1 MIRVLHFAGII
12 NRHDFIDT
20 ILAHL
25 DRRRFEISALTAI
38 PPRRMEPYVPSEAY
52 ETRCL
57 HVPLARASY
66 PTLFRELVREIR
78 RVRPHIVHA
87 HHYDEGLLAS
97 LAVRL
102 LRSPALVLGHHYSD
116 HIYYLSRGLRRRA
129 HLSIEAFTNRAAARI
144 VVPAQEVYRILVDRQ
159 GEPASKVEVIPYG
172 LPFEQYRPS
181 SAEAP
186 SRLRHQLGLEG
197 KWMVLACC
205 RLNREKGL
213 EYLLRAMP
221 QVLARHPEAALV
233 MVGDGTY
240 AEPLKALAR
249 QLGLESSVSFV
260 GWRADALDWMA
271 AADVV
276 VQPSLCESYC
286 QVLVEAL
293 AFCKP
298 VVMTPVGAGP
308 EIIGDN
314 ERGRLVPLADA
325 EAISD
330 ALIELAND
338 RTLGPQLGAAGHRFI
353 REHMPVDAIVRRH
366 ERLYEEV
373 VAESSHGGLRATA

>member
-25 DRRRFEISALTAI
+25 DRSRFEISALTAI
-38 PPRRMEPYVPSEAY
+38 PPRRDEPHDPSEAY
-52 ETRCL
+52 DTRCL
-57 HVPLARASY
+57 NLPIAKSNY
-66 PTLFRELVREIR
+66 PSLLSALVREIR
-78 RVRPHIVHA
+78 RFRPHIVHA

-97 LAVRL
+97 IAARL
-102 LRSPALVLGHHYSD
+102 PGSPALVLGHHYSD
-116 HIYYLSRGLRRRA
+116 HIYFLSTGWRRRA

-144 VVPAQEVYRILVDRQ
+144 VVPAQEVFRILVDRQ
-159 GEPASKVEVIPYG
+159 GEPAGKVEVIPYG
-172 LPFEQYRPS
+172 LPFERYRPS
-181 SAEAP
+181 SPDAP
-186 SRLRHQLGLEG
+186 ARLRRELGLDG
-197 KWMVLACC
+197 RLMVLACC

-221 QVLARHPEAALV
+221 RVVARHPGVALV
-233 MVGDGTY
+233 LVGDGSY
-240 AEPLKALAR
+240 RNELVSLSR
-249 QLGLESSVSFV
+249 ELRLESTVSFV
-260 GWRADALDWMA
+260 GWRSDALDWIA
-271 AADVV
+271 AADIV

-308 EIIGDN
+308 EIIGAN

-325 EAISD
+325 DAIASVLD
-330 ALIELAND
+330 ELAAD
-338 RTLGPQLGAAGHRFI
+338 PALGPRLGAAGHHYI
-353 REHMPVDAIVRRH
+353 RQHMPVHAIVRRH
-366 ERLYEEV
+366 EALYEQ
-373 VAESSHGGLRATA
+373 VAHEKANGSAAVH

>member
-25 DRRRFEISALTAI
+25 DRSRFEIAALTAI
-38 PPRRMEPYVPSEAY
+38 PPRRVEPHDPSESY

-57 HVPLARASY
+57 NVPLSRATY

-78 RVRPHIVHA
+78 RFEPHIVHA

-97 LAVRL
+97 VAVRL

-144 VVPAQEVYRILVDRQ
+144 VVPAQEVYKILVDRQ
-159 GEPASKVEVIPYG
+159 GEPANKVEVIPYG
-172 LPFEQYRPS
+172 LPFDRYRPS

-186 SRLRHQLGLEG
+186 ARLRRELGLEH

-221 QVLARHPEAALV
+221 SVRAKHPEAALV
-233 MVGDGTY
+233 MVGDGSY

-249 QLGLESSVSFV
+249 QLGLESAVSFV
-260 GWRADALDWMA
+260 GWRADALDWIA

-314 ERGRLVPLADA
+314 ERGRLVPLANA
-325 EAISD
+325 EAIAD
-330 ALIELAND
+330 ALIELADD
-338 RTLGPQLGAAGHRFI
+338 RPLGLQLGVAGHAFI

-366 ERLYEEV
+366 EDLYERV
-373 VAESSHGGLRATA
+373 VNESLGGALRATA

>member
-25 DRRRFEISALTAI
+25 DRNRFEISALTAI
-38 PPRRMEPYVPSEAY
+38 PPRRVEPHAPSEAY

-57 HVPLARASY
+57 DVPLSKRNY
-66 PTLFRELVREIR
+66 PVLFRELVREIR

-97 LAVRL
+97 VAVRL
-102 LRSPALVLGHHYSD
+102 AGSPALVLGHHYSD

-129 HLSIEAFTNRAAARI
+129 HLTIEAFTNRAASRI
-144 VVPAQEVYRILVDRQ
+144 VVPAEEVFKILVDRQ
-159 GEPASKVEVIPYG
+159 GEPAAKVEVIPYG
-172 LPFEQYRPS
+172 LPFDRYRPS
-181 SAEAP
+181 SADAP
-186 SRLRHQLGLEG
+186 ARLRRELGLEH

-221 QVLARHPEAALV
+221 TVIARHPDTALV

-249 QLGLESSVSFV
+249 DLGLGSSVSFV

-271 AADVV
+271 AADAV

-308 EIIGDN
+308 DIIGND
-314 ERGRLVPLADA
+314 ERGRLVPPADA
-325 EAISD
+325 DAIAS
-330 ALIELAND
+330 ALIELADD
-338 RTLGPQLGAAGHRFI
+338 RTLGPRLGAAGHRFI
-353 REHMPVDAIVRRH
+353 REHLPVDAIVRRH
-366 ERLYEEV
+366 ETLYERV
-373 VAESSHGGLRATA
+373 VAETMGSPVH